1 MMQLMVEPPSQI
13 VLLSEKAISCVVER
27 KRLVVGAPGWRP
39 PPMSPSEMDPADM
52 LDLNVSEG
60 FVCW

>member
-1 MMQLMVEPPSQI
+1 MTQLMIETPSQI

-27 KRLVVGAPGWRP
+27 KRLVVGAPAG
-39 PPMSPSEMDPADM
+39 MDPADM